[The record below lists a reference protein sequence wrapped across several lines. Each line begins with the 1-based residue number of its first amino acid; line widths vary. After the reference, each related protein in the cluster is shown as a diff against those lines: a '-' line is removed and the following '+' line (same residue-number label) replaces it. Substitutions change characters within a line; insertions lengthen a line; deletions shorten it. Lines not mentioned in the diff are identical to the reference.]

1 VANAPGADNRPG
13 SSARQQRTRRPSGA
27 VSSGGATTRHLS
39 IASGQRGWK
48 RQPAGK
54 RLGGG
59 VVRKAIMAVECAD
72 EDGRRAPLAARLGAA
87 LPRLFGMEIGT
98 R

>member
-1 VANAPGADNRPG
+1 V
-13 SSARQQRTRRPSGA
+13 PS
-27 VSSGGATTRHLS
+27 L
-39 IASGQRGWK
+39 
-48 RQPAGK
+48 PPEPFK

-59 VVRKAIMAVECAD
+59 VVRKAIMAVERAD